1 MNSLPKYRPKQL
13 NLGPLESEIVALI
26 WQLGIP
32 SAKEIHD
39 QILTD
44 PDRDLTYPSVM
55 TVLRR
60 LEQKGWV
67 ACRKDPAGGRLLFWE
82 ALITKEAAHSLEAYQ
97 QLQRFLAVGDADVV
111 AAFAA
116 DLDRSSVDKIEAIAN
131 RLKAMRQ
138 ARNELSN
145 LSPNRSDDGE

>member
-1 MNSLPKYRPKQL
+1 MTPLPKHRPKQL
-13 NLGPLESEIVALI
+13 NLGPLESEILALI
-26 WQLGIP
+26 WQLGVP

-39 QILTD
+39 QILAD

-60 LEQKGWV
+60 LEQKGWI

-82 ALITKEAAHSLEAYQ
+82 ALVTKAEAHSLEAYQ
-97 QLQRFLAVGDADVV
+97 HLNRFLAVGDADVV

-116 DLDRSSVDKIEAIAN
+116 DLDRSSVDKLEAIAS
-131 RLKAMRQ
+131 RLKSMRQ
-138 ARNELSN
+138 ARNESTN
-145 LSPNRSDDGE
+145 PARFDDGA

>member
-1 MNSLPKYRPKQL
+1 MTPLPKHRPKQL
-13 NLGPLESEIVALI
+13 NLGPLESEILDLI

-39 QILTD
+39 QILND

-60 LEQKGWV
+60 LEQKGWI

-82 ALITKEAAHSLEAYQ
+82 ALVTKAEAHSLEAYQ
-97 QLQRFLAVGDADVV
+97 HLNRFLAVGDADVV

-116 DLDRSSVDKIEAIAN
+116 DLDRSSVDKLEAIAN
-131 RLKAMRQ
+131 RLKSIRQ
-138 ARNELSN
+138 ASHISDHN
-145 LSPNRSDDGE
+145 PADDGA